1 MANLADIIP
10 AFMIGPNGQ
19 RLTPEQIRERQ
30 QIAESLMAQATD
42 TSPNAGGVASILAKG
57 VQGFAA
63 GRARN
68 QADAAAGNNAKASS
82 ANVASLLGLL
92 GGGSAAP
99 VSQGATVANPMV
111 APVQS
116 VAPGVDMVEPPQK
129 IDISGDKQTFIQ
141 SLLPAAIEESA
152 RTGVDPRIIV
162 AQAAQETG
170 WGKSAPGNNYFG
182 IKSHGQSGGQTLATN
197 EIIDGKTVRINDSF
211 RQFASPADSVKGYG
225 EFILQNPRYKPLREA
240 QGIDAQLQALQASGY
255 ATDPNYSR
263 SVGAI
268 ARSIPLPQSGGYSDP
283 MVSTPQSAPM
293 TTAQPASS
301 GINPAIVEA
310 LSSPYAS
317 EQERSVAG
325 LLLNQQMSQQQT
337 AQKQAMEAQDPLRQL
352 QLRKAELEVQGMQ
365 NPGSNENFYG
375 NPVAVQ
381 NPDGSVAYGQ
391 IGNRGTFKPIQLGE
405 GQSFAPPTRTIDA
418 GTETLMVDQ
427 AGNVISRTPKNNRTA
442 ASETAA
448 GGVEG
453 RVTTERELSAP
464 RDFQAAQNAID
475 ILDQIEKHPGLD
487 LGTGATSLGNRI
499 PGTPGYDFQNLVE
512 QAKSGAFLSA
522 IEQLR
527 GLGALSNAEGG
538 AATAATNRMDTATT
552 KEGFLAAVRD
562 YRKIIQQGADRAKN
576 NMKAPEDSAA
586 TSPTTTP
593 KRRKFNPA
601 TGMLE

>member
-10 AFMIGPNGQ
+10 AFMVGPNGQ
-19 RLTPEQIRERQ
+19 RLTPEQIAERQ
-30 QIAESLMAQATD
+30 QLAQSLMAQATD

-63 GRARN
+63 GRSRN
-68 QADAAAGNNAKASS
+68 QADAAAGANAKASS
-82 ANVASLLGLL
+82 SNVASMLAGLT
-92 GGGSAAP
+92 GGGSVAP
-99 VSQGATVANPMV
+99 VGQGATVSSPMV

-116 VAPGVDMVEPPQK
+116 VSVPQTADASYIRKGLIERGLPEHVADGFLVNFQDESGLNPGINETNPIVPGSRGGFGLYQLTGPRRVAYEQFASQK
-129 IDISGDKQTFIQ
+129 
-141 SLLPAAIEESA
+141 
-152 RTGVDPRIIV
+152 GVDPSNV
-162 AQAAQETG
+162 
-170 WGKSAPGNNYFG
+170 
-182 IKSHGQSGGQTLATN
+182 
-197 EIIDGKTVRINDSF
+197 
-211 RQFASPADSVKGYG
+211 
-225 EFILQNPRYKPLREA
+225 
-240 QGIDAQLQALQASGY
+240 DAQLDFLMQEGQGSERGAFEKILSSPDTATAAQTIVNDFLRPSPEHAQSRASRY
-255 ATDPNYSR
+255 ANLNGSAQP
-263 SVGAI
+263 VA
-268 ARSIPLPQSGGYSDP
+268 
-283 MVSTPQSAPM
+283 SAP
-293 TTAQPASS
+293 APSAPS
-301 GINPAIVEA
+301 INPTVIEA

-325 LLLNQQMSQQQT
+325 LLLNQQMSQQQL
-337 AQKQAMEAQDPLRQL
+337 AQKQALEAQDPLRQL
-352 QLRKAELEVQGMQ
+352 QLRKAEIEVQGMQ
-365 NPGSNENFYG
+365 NPGSDENFYG

-499 PGTPGYDFQNLVE
+499 SGTPGYDFQNLVE

-576 NMKAPEDSAA
+576 NMKAPEDSIA
-586 TSPTTTP
+586 TSPTKTP